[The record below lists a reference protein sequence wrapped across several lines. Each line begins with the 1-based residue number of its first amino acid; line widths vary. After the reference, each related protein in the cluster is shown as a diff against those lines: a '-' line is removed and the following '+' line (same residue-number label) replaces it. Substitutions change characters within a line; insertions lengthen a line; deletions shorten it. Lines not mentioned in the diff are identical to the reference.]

1 MDALAAGAGGALLG
15 DDGPVPLVVFKML
28 LLQHCYG
35 LCDPQCEELVG
46 DRLCRGGASSGW
58 GWTSPCRTRPRWCA
72 SASGRRRPTCTN
84 ACSGWS
90 TRSSKNVGLILG
102 RVTLVDTT
110 LLQAARRAPA
120 GYAPTAGL
128 EPGLRGGQTERG
140 TRFRVLTLLDEHT
153 RGCLAMHVAWS
164 IRAVDVI
171 TVITV
176 VEAAMQ
182 PTGPRNTSGA
192 TTAPSSSP
200 TRCRAG

>member
-35 LCDPQCEELVG
+35 FSDPQCEELVG

-110 LLQAARRAPA
+110 LLQAAH
-120 GYAPTAGL
+120 
-128 EPGLRGGQTERG
+128 RGHVWSRGFVEDQTERG
-140 TRFRVLTLLDEHT
+140 TRFRVLTLLDEHA
-153 RGCLAMHVAWS
+153 RGCLAVHVAWS

>member
-1 MDALAAGAGGALLG
+1 MED
-15 DDGPVPLVVFKML
+15 
-28 LLQHCYG
+28 
-35 LCDPQCEELVG
+35 
-46 DRLCRGGASSGW
+46 
-58 GWTSPCRTRPRWCA
+58 
-72 SASGRRRPTCTN
+72 
-84 ACSGWS
+84 
-90 TRSSKNVGLILG
+90 
-102 RVTLVDTT
+102 
-110 LLQAARRAPA
+110 
-120 GYAPTAGL
+120 
-128 EPGLRGGQTERG
+128 QTERG